1 MGDPSAV
8 GAPWLQLQGVRV
20 YAVENSISFDTFS
33 QIWDLIWLIQ
43 SLKTIGL
50 WVYLK
55 NLVITLVVQSNVA
68 QMFDWNDVVSHV
80 QQKVFQLSHELFWST
95 KVATYSDEAYL
106 SCGQMGCGMGYTI
119 YGIRYIMYAWQL
131 FIIFESYFPQSPSSS
146 RVRVSLKKTGVA
158 SDWP

>member
-1 MGDPSAV
+1 MPG
-8 GAPWLQLQGVRV
+8 PWVTPQPREHHGCSYKGSGSMLLKIQEVLIRSPKFG
-20 YAVENSISFDTFS
+20 
-33 QIWDLIWLIQ
+33 IWLIQ
-43 SLKTIGL
+43 SLKTISL

-68 QMFDWNDVVSHV
+68 KIFGWNDVVSHV

-119 YGIRYIMYAWQL
+119 YGIRYTVYGILCMHGCLLYTTY
-131 FIIFESYFPQSPSSS
+131 I
-146 RVRVSLKKTGVA
+146 VSLTEKKYTYTSPLNFA
-158 SDWP
+158 